1 MNKISYMG
9 DGETTEFF
17 FDFPYF
23 EDSNIIVTQ
32 NNIKITNFT
41 VLGTRGGSN
50 ADIPFIGGKVVL
62 EFAPSTTDCITI
74 TRKLSLERT
83 VDYQPTAKI
92 DPSTLNQDMNY
103 TMEVLK
109 DFQNDLTDFK
119 TLNGDPTATQELLLK
134 IDAVSQQI
142 SALGNITQIRDNI
155 STLDTR
161 TNGILDYVIETQ
173 APTAENNYTWYR
185 KYKSGWVEQGG
196 TISIARQDANT
207 SLFTKVFFP
216 IEMSNKDYHVKALC
230 YITDGGSTT
239 GLRCQLNHRE
249 KKYMEIG
256 TFSTTTITSSYTA
269 QWGVCGFTA

>member
-41 VLGTRGGSN
+41 VLGTRGGTN

-62 EFAPSTTDCITI
+62 EFAPSATDCITI

-196 TISIARQDANT
+196 HVNVDINLSAYQAQGPINITLPVAINLVNGIANAGGDSGVFAADVYSISGTKFACFVQNCASRDATFNATIR
-207 SLFTKVFFP
+207 FV
-216 IEMSNKDYHVKALC
+216 V
-230 YITDGGSTT
+230 
-239 GLRCQLNHRE
+239 
-249 KKYMEIG
+249 
-256 TFSTTTITSSYTA
+256 
-269 QWGVCGFTA
+269 WGQAI